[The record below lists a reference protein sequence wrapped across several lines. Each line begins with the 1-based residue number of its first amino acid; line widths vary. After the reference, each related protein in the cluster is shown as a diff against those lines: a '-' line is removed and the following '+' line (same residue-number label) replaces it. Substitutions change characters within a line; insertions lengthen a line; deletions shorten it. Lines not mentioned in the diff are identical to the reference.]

1 MARRW
6 WMLGLAALLT
16 LPTAVPGA
24 WAEEGGESKP
34 SVDVP
39 DQRATV
45 KQWAWAKDDN
55 NSVVRLSLVLN
66 WPKTAVHSE
75 WIGQGTFV
83 VTVPNTGLKA
93 NAERSIVIAQPPI
106 ADVLFGV
113 GAEAADLQ
121 IQVRL
126 STPSKCRAYVV
137 PSQYKVVIEAEY
149 PPSVPA
155 ATKND
160 DEETKEFG
168 KQIITAEFVDT
179 DLRVIVEALVSQSG
193 ANIMLAPEVT
203 GTYSLSLKEV
213 TLIDALDSLWEA
225 WGLCW
230 MKLPGNIVLVGAE
243 AELGKRVVEDG
254 IELPSGWSVA
264 DVASV
269 LAAEF
274 PEVAPARDMASVP
287 ATGPLPV
294 RGELQFVG
302 RARRWVAKLPSKAE
316 GTPPVVTLPPRDKQT
331 TVVVWPRYLS
341 SETAEAKLKEVYPL
355 LTITREVETGKL
367 TLSGSRELVNSAKTF
382 VDKLDLLE
390 VETVPFYPRYA
401 KLDQLEPKIR
411 ENYPQVVVTV
421 EEKLGRL
428 TLKGLA
434 EVVAEALKYAQ
445 SLDQPDRDSTRF
457 YPRYLKL
464 TDAETKIKE
473 IFPTLTVLSEA
484 GLGYLTL
491 VGPRDMVGAALRYV
505 QTIDVVVDPVID
517 EYLHFPGMTEANL
530 KGLVPADVTLERQ
543 SSGAKGLYV
552 RVRGKESA
560 VAPLRRLAAQLQED
574 ARQAPNGTK

>member
-6 WMLGLAALLT
+6 WMLGLAALLIAPA
-16 LPTAVPGA
+16 LVPA
-24 WAEEGGESKP
+24 AHAEEGGESAP

-45 KQWAWAKDDN
+45 KQWSWAKDDN
-55 NSVVRLSLVLN
+55 ESVVRLSLVLN

-75 WIGQGTFV
+75 WQGQGTFV
-83 VTVPNTGLKA
+83 VTVPNTGLKPK
-93 NAERSIVIAQPPI
+93 AERSIVIAQSPV
-106 ADVLFGV
+106 ADVLFGP
-113 GAEAADLQ
+113 GTEPQDLQ

-149 PPSVPA
+149 PASVPTP
-155 ATKND
+155 TKPS
-160 DEETKEFG
+160 DEEAKEFG

-230 MKLPGNIVLVGAE
+230 MKLPGNIVLVGTE
-243 AELGKRVVEDG
+243 ADLGKRIVEDG
-254 IELPSGWSVA
+254 IALPSGWSLA

-274 PEVAPARDMASVP
+274 PEVTVARDLAAVP
-287 ATGPLPV
+287 VDGPLPV

-302 RARRWVAKLPSKAE
+302 KARRWVAKLPAKDE
-316 GTPPVVTLPPRDKQT
+316 GTPPVITPLPRDKQE
-331 TVVVWPRYLS
+331 TVVVWLRYLS
-341 SETAEAKLKEVYPL
+341 AETAEARLKEVYPL
-355 LTITREVETGKL
+355 LTITREPETGKL
-367 TLSGSRELVNSAKTF
+367 TLAGTRELVTSAKTF
-382 VDKLDLLE
+382 VQKLDALE
-390 VETVPFYPRYA
+390 LETVQFYPRYA
-401 KLDQLEPKIR
+401 KLDQLEQKVR
-411 ENYPQVVVTV
+411 ENYPQVATTI
-421 EEKLGRL
+421 EDKLNRL
-428 TLKGLA
+428 TLRGLA

-445 SLDQPDRDSTRF
+445 SVDQPDRDSTRF

-464 TDAETKIKE
+464 GEAETKIKD

-491 VGPRDMVGAALRYV
+491 VGPRDMVAAALRYA
-505 QTIDVVVDPVID
+505 QTVDVISDPMVE
-517 EYLHFPGMTEANL
+517 EYLSFPGMAEAEL
-530 KGLVPADVTLERQ
+530 RGLVPADVTIERQ
-543 SSGAKGLYV
+543 SASAKGLYV

-560 VAPLRRLAAQLQED
+560 VAPLRRLSVQLVEN
-574 ARQAPNGTK
+574 ARTAPNGPK